1 MDSASP
7 LKAFL
12 IGIDTHQ
19 EPIIYMRD
27 DCDVC
32 RSEGLSAHSRVGVK
46 ANRQSVIATLNVVH
60 GDTVPEGYAGLSN
73 IAMDRLGVS
82 SGDPVSVHHA
92 PVTESL
98 SLVRRKVFGH
108 ELSQEDLARIVS
120 DISEHKYSDLEIA
133 CFLSVC
139 AGGRLTLNEIIG
151 LTRAMVGCGER
162 LHWEGATRVFDKH
175 CVGGLPG
182 NRTTPLVVAI
192 VSAAGLVMPK
202 TSSRAITSPA
212 GTADTMETLTTVTLS
227 LADLQRV
234 VTNTGAC
241 LAWGGAI
248 NLSPADDLL
257 IRIERALDLD
267 GEGQLVASVLSKK
280 IAAGSTHV
288 VIDIPVGV
296 TAKVR
301 SQEEAER
308 LSFLFSEV
316 GADCGLTVRSVF
328 TDGSRPVGSG
338 IGPVEEAR
346 DVMAVL
352 QGRPKS
358 PGDLKERAVLLAAH
372 VFDMAD
378 SCGIEEG
385 KQKARHILESGRAWE
400 QFRRITQ
407 EQGGL
412 KQLGSARFRYR
423 EHATESGK
431 ILTIDNRRLARL
443 AKLAGAPESP
453 AAGLRLFANVGDT
466 VAMGDPLF
474 ELLSESTGERDYAL
488 TYIADEA
495 PIFTL
500 QAES

>member
-1 MDSASP
+1 MGSTNQ
-7 LKAFL
+7 LNAFL

-19 EPIIYMRD
+19 EPVIFMRD
-27 DCDVC
+27 DCEVC
-32 RSEGLSAHSRVGVK
+32 RSEGLAARTRVGVTAK
-46 ANRQSVIATLNVVH
+46 NKTIIATLNVVY
-60 GDTVPEGYAGLSN
+60 GGAVPEGYAGLSN
-73 IAMDRLGVS
+73 IAMERLGVS
-82 SGDPVSVHHA
+82 PEEPVLVHHA

-98 SLVRRKVFGH
+98 SLMRKKVFGH
-108 ELSQEDLARIVS
+108 ALSQDELTRIVA
-120 DISEHKYSDLEIA
+120 DISEYRYSDLEIA

-139 AGGRLTLNEIIG
+139 AGGRLALNEITG
-151 LTRAMVGCGER
+151 LTQAMVDCGEH
-162 LHWEGATRVFDKH
+162 LAWEGTARVFDKH

-182 NRTTPLVVAI
+182 NRTTPLVVSI

-212 GTADTMETLTTVTLS
+212 GTADTMEALTTVNLA
-227 LADLQRV
+227 LADIQRV
-234 VTNTGAC
+234 VRNTGAC

-288 VIDIPVGV
+288 VVDIPVGA

-301 SQEEAER
+301 SREEADR
-308 LSFLFSEV
+308 LSFLCSEV
-316 GADCGLTVRSVF
+316 GAACGLVVRCVL

-352 QGRPKS
+352 QGRQEAPD
-358 PGDLKERAVLLAAH
+358 DLKERALLLAAH
-372 VFDMAD
+372 VLDMAD
-378 SCGIEEG
+378 NDGLEASQ
-385 KQKARHILESGRAWE
+385 QKARDILESGRAWE
-400 QFRRITQ
+400 QFRRIAQ

-412 KQLGSARFRYR
+412 KQLGNARFRHR
-423 EHATESGK
+423 VLATQPGT
-431 ILTIDNRRLARL
+431 ILSVDNRRLARL

-466 VAMGDPLF
+466 VAVGDPLY
-474 ELLSESTGERDYAL
+474 ELLSESSGERDYAL
-488 TYIADEA
+488 AYVAGEV
-495 PIFTL
+495 PIFSLRT
-500 QAES
+500 ER

>member
-1 MDSASP
+1 MDSASQ
-7 LKAFL
+7 LKTFL

-19 EPIIYMRD
+19 EPVIYMRD
-27 DCDVC
+27 DCEVC
-32 RSEGLSAHSRVGVK
+32 HSEGLAARSRVGVS
-46 ANRQSVIATLNVVH
+46 AHNRSIIATLNVIH
-60 GDTVPEGYAGLSN
+60 GETVPEGYAGLSN
-73 IAMDRLGVS
+73 IAMERLGVS
-82 SGDPVSVHHA
+82 PGDHLAVHHA

-108 ELSQEDLARIVS
+108 ELNQDELTSIVS

-133 CFLSVC
+133 CFLSAC
-139 AGGRLTLNEIIG
+139 AGGRLTLNEITG
-151 LTRAMVGCGER
+151 LTRAMVGSGE
-162 LHWEGATRVFDKH
+162 LLSWEGATRVFDKH

-182 NRTTPLVVAI
+182 NRTTPLVVSI
-192 VSAAGLVMPK
+192 VSAAGLIMPK

-212 GTADTMETLTTVTLS
+212 GTADTMEVLTTVNLE
-227 LADLQRV
+227 LADIQRV
-234 VTNTGAC
+234 VRNTGAC

-301 SQEEAER
+301 SDEEADR

-316 GADCGLTVRSVF
+316 GAACGLTVRCVI

-352 QGRPKS
+352 QGRPEA
-358 PGDLKERAVLLAAH
+358 PNDLKERAVRLAAH

-378 SCGIEEG
+378 GCGLEAG
-385 KQKARHILESGRAWE
+385 QQKARDILESGRAWE
-400 QFRRITQ
+400 QFSRITQ

-412 KQLGSARFRYR
+412 KQLGSARFRHR
-423 EHATESGK
+423 QLATESGT
-431 ILTIDNRRLARL
+431 ILSVDNRRLARL

-466 VAMGDPLF
+466 VAAGDPLY
-474 ELLSESTGERDYAL
+474 ELLSDSTGERNYAL
-488 TYIADEA
+488 AYVAGEP
-495 PIFTL
+495 PIFAIQT
-500 QAES
+500 ES

>member
-1 MDSASP
+1 MGSANQ

-19 EPIIYMRD
+19 EPVIFMRD
-27 DCDVC
+27 DCEVC
-32 RSEGLSAHSRVGVK
+32 RSEGLTARTRVGVTAK
-46 ANRQSVIATLNVVH
+46 DKSIIATLNVVY
-60 GDTVPEGYAGLSN
+60 GGTVPEGCAGLSN
-73 IAMDRLGVS
+73 IAMERLGVLP
-82 SGDPVSVHHA
+82 GEPVLVHHA

-98 SLVRRKVFGH
+98 SLVRKKVFGH
-108 ELSQEDLARIVS
+108 TLSRDELTRIVT
-120 DISEHKYSDLEIA
+120 DISEYRYSDLEIA

-139 AGGRLTLNEIIG
+139 AGGRLALNEITG
-151 LTRAMVGCGER
+151 LTQSMVDCGEH
-162 LHWEGATRVFDKH
+162 LTWEGTSRVFDKH

-182 NRTTPLVVAI
+182 NRTTPLVVSI

-212 GTADTMETLTTVTLS
+212 GTADTMEALTTVNLA
-227 LADLQRV
+227 LADIRRV
-234 VTNTGAC
+234 VRNTGAC

-288 VIDIPVGV
+288 VIDIPVGA

-301 SQEEAER
+301 SREEADR
-308 LSFLFSEV
+308 LSFLFAEV
-316 GADCGLTVRSVF
+316 GAACGLVVRCVL
-328 TDGSRPVGSG
+328 TDGSRPIGSG

-352 QGRPKS
+352 QGRQNAPE
-358 PGDLKERAVLLAAH
+358 DLKERALLLAAH

-378 SCGIEEG
+378 NEG
-385 KQKARHILESGRAWE
+385 LEASQQKARHILDSGQAWE

-407 EQGGL
+407 AQGGL
-412 KQLGSARFRYR
+412 KQLRNARFHRR
-423 EHATESGK
+423 VSATESG
-431 ILTIDNRRLARL
+431 TIVSVDNRRLARL

-453 AAGLRLFANVGDT
+453 AAGLRLFASVGDT
-466 VAMGDPLF
+466 VAVGDPLY

-488 TYIADEA
+488 AYIAGEE
-495 PIFTL
+495 PIFSL
-500 QAES
+500 QTET

>member
-1 MDSASP
+1 MDSASQI
-7 LKAFL
+7 KAFL

-32 RSEGLSAHSRVGVK
+32 RSEGFSARSRVRVT

-60 GDTVPEGYAGLSN
+60 GDTVPKGYGGLSN
-73 IAMDRLGVS
+73 IAMKRLGVS
-82 SGDPVSVHHA
+82 PGDPVSVHHA

-108 ELSQEDLARIVS
+108 ELSQDELTKIVS

-139 AGGRLTLNEIIG
+139 AGGRLTLNEITG
-151 LTRAMVGCGER
+151 LTRAMVASGER

-212 GTADTMETLTTVTLS
+212 GTADTMEALTTVNLS

-234 VTNTGAC
+234 VRKTGAC

-280 IAAGSTHV
+280 LAAGSTHV
-288 VIDIPVGV
+288 VIDIPVGI

-301 SQEEAER
+301 SHEEADR

-316 GADCGLTVRSVF
+316 GADCGLTVRCVF

-352 QGRPKS
+352 QGRPEA

-378 SCGIEEG
+378 GCGIEEG
-385 KQKARHILESGRAWE
+385 QQKARDILESGRAWE
-400 QFRRITQ
+400 QFRRITE

-423 EHATESGK
+423 QLATEPGT
-431 ILTIDNRRLARL
+431 ILSVDNRRLARL

-466 VAMGDPLF
+466 VAVGDSLY
-474 ELLSESTGERDYAL
+474 ELLSDSTGERDYAL
-488 TYIADEA
+488 AYIAGEA

-500 QAES
+500 QTES